1 MFKDSLQ
8 ASQSVLGGVFKKIQ
22 CGIEKF
28 RLFKSSR
35 YIAGI
40 DIGTSKITVAVATF
54 SKDGHEIPEII
65 GIGQWRS
72 TAVRKGD
79 IINLSQVE
87 GELREAFSEA
97 EKMADATLERVYVG
111 ITGSGVKCTLQKAI
125 QPINN
130 SEGVVTDIDERNAK
144 FNLQNL
150 RFSEDKR
157 ILHFFQQE
165 YQLDGTL
172 LSLDSLVGKI
182 GFTLVTSRNVVYVD
196 SLKVNAIQG
205 MIANMRLEPFV
216 CFSGYA
222 SALMLMDNEE
232 SPGGL
237 IIDLGAGT
245 TEYVFYERGIIRDA
259 GVLRVGGD
267 HVSNDLAIAFNIP
280 LGTAEVIKRQ
290 YGRAIHDP
298 EAKGASFR
306 HRVKGKEYVI
316 PADNMQM
323 VMELRLKEVFE
334 VVKDLL
340 EMRNLRLNSNQS
352 VTICGGGAHI
362 PLINELASSVFGVR
376 YVSFRMNPIFRRLNA
391 KSDPNESESWEKP
404 EFATAFGLAYFGI
417 MHTLQTH

>member
-172 LSLDSLVGKI
+172 LSLDSPVGKI

-340 EMRNLRLNSNQS
+340 EMILWHLFWE
-352 VTICGGGAHI
+352 I
-362 PLINELASSVFGVR
+362 
-376 YVSFRMNPIFRRLNA
+376 IFFMDSR
-391 KSDPNESESWEKP
+391 
-404 EFATAFGLAYFGI
+404 FQIFY
-417 MHTLQTH
+417 